1 MHCTSGGKA
10 KRGGSRDPSGNLK
23 DEELCQR
30 RGAAQEVDG
39 TCWVWAGFGPVVDLM
54 FREVSVRNG
63 CPWWKDSRMGQ
74 QFGDTTLTKVFVG
87 GLAWETREE
96 AMREH
101 FDRFGDI
108 LEAVIISD
116 KHTGLGFDACLCERQ
131 VTFKEAEAAKHACE
145 DASPVINGRR
155 ANCNLASLGAK
166 RAGLRPEPPSTR
178 RSVIGA
184 TAADRSSAVVLP
196 RPLHNAAAIVA
207 SSVPT
212 PSLPQCA
219 PILPHRRLQV
229 KNLLRSPY
237 PGAGQENPPDSA
249 GTCTISP
256 LSRGTGAHH
265 VISDPFWVGRIR
277 MGHTGGLVAAAGT
290 MPVYPLYQFQQ
301 HQPPF
306 FHAPNATTAVATVPS
321 AIQPAPPTGFSL
333 SSSKLQA
340 LARKCLDQSVS
351 VKE

>member
-10 KRGGSRDPSGNLK
+10 KRGGSRDPSGLLMKSSANGAA
-23 DEELCQR
+23 R

-39 TCWVWAGFGPVVDLM
+39 KCWVWAGFGPVVDLM

-145 DASPVINGRR
+145 DATPVINGRR

-166 RAGLRPEPPSTR
+166 RAGHRPEPPSTR

-184 TAADRSSAVVLP
+184 TAADSSSAVVLP

-249 GTCTISP
+249 GTCTISAP
-256 LSRGTGAHH
+256 CRVAQEHTTYSPRCITDFSYNG
-265 VISDPFWVGRIR
+265 R

-321 AIQPAPPTGFSL
+321 AIQPAPPTDRSSQFNHGCHISL
-333 SSSKLQA
+333 
-340 LARKCLDQSVS
+340 
-351 VKE
+351 

>member
-1 MHCTSGGKA
+1 
-10 KRGGSRDPSGNLK
+10 
-23 DEELCQR
+23 
-30 RGAAQEVDG
+30 
-39 TCWVWAGFGPVVDLM
+39 
-54 FREVSVRNG
+54 
-63 CPWWKDSRMGQ
+63 MGQ

-116 KHTGLGFDACLCERQ
+116 KHTGRSKGYGF

-145 DASPVINGRR
+145 DATPVINGRR

-166 RAGLRPEPPSTR
+166 RAGHRPEPPSTR
-178 RSVIGA
+178 VPLSAHSQHHQPPPDMAMGPRGVSSA
-184 TAADRSSAVVLP
+184 PPPPTAAAQWYYRVPSITPPPSSPPPFQLHHY
-196 RPLHNAAAIVA
+196 HNALPFY
-207 SSVPT
+207 PT
-212 PSLPQCA
+212 A
-219 PILPHRRLQV
+219 GYRY
-229 KNLLRSPY
+229 SPRCITDFSY
-237 PGAGQENPPDSA
+237 NG
-249 GTCTISP
+249 
-256 LSRGTGAHH
+256 
-265 VISDPFWVGRIR
+265 R

-321 AIQPAPPTGFSL
+321 AIQPAPPTDRSSQFNHGCHISL
-333 SSSKLQA
+333 
-340 LARKCLDQSVS
+340 
-351 VKE
+351 